1 MGRTKKQQRG
11 STSAAA
17 PAETGNEKEKRAE
30 TGRDGGRLERLRAR
44 EHRKEAALE
53 EGGAAAPA
61 AGEQFFKVFFPEQSG
76 DRLVTFSSLVHRLC
90 RHYFL
95 FLALLDAVFIFG
107 RYK

>member
-1 MGRTKKQQRG
+1 MGRTKKQRG
-11 STSAAA
+11 NTSAAA
-17 PAETGNEKEKRAE
+17 PATGNEKEKQAAE
-30 TGRDGGRLERLRAR
+30 KGRDGGRLERLRAR
-44 EHRKEAALE
+44 EHRKEAARE